1 MMLTAQ
7 KNLVDMPEFNNK
19 MLSVSQLNEYI
30 KALLDGIPF
39 FSGLSV
45 RGEISNF
52 KKHYTGHMYFTLKDE
67 SSSIKAVMFRSDA
80 ARLGFIP
87 NDGMKVIVSGRVS
100 VFPRDGVY
108 QIYANDIEPDGVG
121 AMYYAYEQ
129 LKRKLEG
136 EGLFS
141 ESRKRPLVKFPKKI
155 GIVTSPTGAA
165 VRDMINILGRRWPA
179 GEIYI
184 YPAQVQGVSAPG
196 QLCDGVKFFNEKFKV
211 DTIII
216 GRGGGSIEDL
226 WAFNN
231 EGLARAVA
239 ASHIPIISAIGHE
252 TDFTICDFAADLR
265 APTPSAAAEL
275 AVPDRSELVIRLEE
289 LAHRNSEA
297 LPRRIAEYR
306 RRIESLASSRIMSD
320 PVRLTADKTLAVE
333 RLAERLDA
341 AVDKKTE
348 KKGRDLGALAARLDA
363 LSPLGVLARGYS
375 VVRVGEKVIR
385 STNDL
390 VTGDRIELVFANGRA
405 DAEIV
410 SIKQE

>member
-1 MMLTAQ
+1 
-7 KNLVDMPEFNNK
+7 MPEFNNQ

-67 SSSIKAVMFRSDA
+67 GGAIKAVMFRSDA
-80 ARLGFIP
+80 ARLGFVP
-87 NDGMKVIVSGRVS
+87 TDGMKVIVSGRVS

-108 QIYANDIEPDGVG
+108 QIYATDIEPDGVG

-141 ESRKRPLVKFPKKI
+141 ESRKRPIVKFPKKI

-165 VRDMINILGRRWPA
+165 VRDMINILGRRWPSA
-179 GEIYI
+179 EIYI
-184 YPAQVQGVSAPG
+184 YPAQVQGATAPG
-196 QLCDGVKFFNEKFKV
+196 QLCAGISFFNESFPV

-231 EGLARAVA
+231 ESLARTVA
-239 ASHIPIISAIGHE
+239 ASRIPVISAVGHE

-275 AVPDRSELVIRLEE
+275 AVPDRAELKIRLSQLE
-289 LAHRNSEA
+289 HRHSEA
-297 LPRRIAEYR
+297 IPRRIAEYR
-306 RRIESLASSRIMSD
+306 KRIEALASSRIMSD
-320 PVRLTADKTLAVE
+320 PSRLTADRKLAVD
-333 RLAERLDA
+333 RLVDRLLGA
-341 AVDKKTE
+341 ADKKTE
-348 KKGRDLGALAARLDA
+348 QKGREISAIAARLDA

-375 VVRVGEKVIR
+375 VVRTGDKVVR
-385 STNDL
+385 STND
-390 VTGDRIELVFANGRA
+390 VEVGDRVEIVLSEGRA
-405 DAEIV
+405 EAEITAV
-410 SIKQE
+410 K